1 MSDTVDIADVIAKK
15 ILFLHPITKHPVT
28 KRQIFDYLRRH
39 NHDFSLFNDVL
50 YKLYIRTYLS
60 FKKEKTMHKNEL
72 KTRKDIEKRLD
83 EWLMREYYRPPNV
96 EGGPGYYETLNN
108 FKNSPFSLWDTE
120 RKKEKKDNNDT
131 H

>member
-1 MSDTVDIADVIAKK
+1 MSDVTDVIVKGLL
-15 ILFLHPITKHPVT
+15 IQYPPRTHPITK
-28 KRQIFDYLRRH
+28 KQIFNYIRYYNYDV
-39 NHDFSLFNDVL
+39 SLLNEVV

-108 FKNSPFSLWDTE
+108 FTSFFLWDTE
-120 RKKEKKDNNDT
+120 RKKE
-131 H
+131 